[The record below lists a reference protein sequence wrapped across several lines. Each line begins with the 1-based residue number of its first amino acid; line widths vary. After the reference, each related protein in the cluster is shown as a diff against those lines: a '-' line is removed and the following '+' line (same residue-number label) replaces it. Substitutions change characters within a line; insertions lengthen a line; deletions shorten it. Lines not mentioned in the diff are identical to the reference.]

1 MNAPT
6 TRRASATP
14 AAGNGGLT
22 PSWPGDPEG
31 IAAEDI
37 DFEALAHV
45 LGNTCRWGGR
55 TLHYHSLAAHAVIA
69 SEEIEALGGLNGED
83 RRALALHALLAEA
96 PAAWT
101 GSAGGPAPARPSER
115 IRRQEAAIGK
125 AVREAAGLDAEPS
138 PEQAELL
145 RFVLRMTDAAER
157 RDLAVAGA
165 GEGSKIAFPPL
176 RRRIRTVGPGRAA
189 RLWLARLEALKG
201 PPGNPGAEAAKQPEL
216 EKEEENRDATQ
227 KDGRTETRAAERKD
241 ERHAA

>member
-6 TRRASATP
+6 TRRAP
-14 AAGNGGLT
+14 APPADGTNGRT

-69 SEEIEALGGLNGED
+69 SEEIEALGGLNGEE
-83 RRALALHALLAEA
+83 RRILALHALLAEA

-101 GSAGGPAPARPSER
+101 GGPGGPAPARPSER
-115 IRRQEAAIGK
+115 ARRREAAIGS
-125 AVREAAGLDAEPS
+125 AVREAAGLDGELS

-145 RFVLRMTDAAER
+145 RFVFRMTDAAER

-201 PPGNPGAEAAKQPEL
+201 PPGNPDAEEARKPEQDK
-216 EKEEENRDATQ
+216 EKENGNATH
-227 KDGRTETRAAERKD
+227 KIERTETRAAERKD
-241 ERHAA
+241 ERDAA